1 MKKSSKKIIALCL
14 CALLTAG
21 TVGATV
27 FAGANNESGTSSEPE
42 KIISVIKDN
51 DDKNVKDETVYVI
64 ANADGSVSKIIVS
77 DWIKNHEGS
86 STLTDKSNLKD
97 VYNVK
102 GDESFTLDGSNA
114 RVWSAN
120 GKDIYCQGTSDEAL
134 PVDIKVTY
142 SLDGKTVSPD
152 EIKGKGGHVV
162 IRYEYTNNIYETV
175 EIDGEKQ
182 RIFVPFAMLTGMLL
196 DGDNFS
202 NIKVTNGKVINDG
215 SRVAVIGVALPGMQ
229 ESLGISKDKFEFPD
243 YVEVSADVTA
253 FEMTSTMT
261 IAANSLFNKI
271 DTSKLGDVD
280 KIEDRLTQLEDA
292 MKQLTDGSSALYD
305 GLCTLLEKSDEL
317 VKGIDQLADGAKQL
331 NDGAG
336 SLSDGSKQLS
346 AGASALNAGLGQLA
360 GKNSELNAGAKQVYE
375 SLLGIASS
383 QITAAGIEIPALT
396 IDNYP
401 TVLESVLKSLDE
413 SVVREKAERIA
424 LEKVTS
430 AVNAQRDVIKAK
442 VSEAVESQVRPAVE
456 AKVRE
461 SVRAQ
466 VLATLSLDANTYEQG
481 VKAGL
486 ISEEQ
491 QKQIEGTIEMQ
502 MQSDN
507 VKALIKQNVA
517 AQMANQADLIES
529 KTEEQVQL
537 LIKQN
542 MASDDVRKQIEEGVA
557 TAKAGAASITALKQQ
572 FDSYKMFYT
581 GLAQYTAGV
590 SSAASGAKTLANG
603 AAQLT
608 DGSARLSEG
617 AAQLLAGIL
626 QLKDNVPALVEG
638 VTQLKD
644 GAMQLSD
651 GIGRFNEE
659 GIRKLVDAVDGDIAG
674 LVTRLRAVADVSK
687 DYTSFSGLADDM
699 EGQVRFIYKTASVK

>member
-1 MKKSSKKIIALCL
+1 
-14 CALLTAG
+14 
-21 TVGATV
+21 
-27 FAGANNESGTSSEPE
+27 
-42 KIISVIKDN
+42 
-51 DDKNVKDETVYVI
+51 
-64 ANADGSVSKIIVS
+64 
-77 DWIKNHEGS
+77 
-86 STLTDKSNLKD
+86 
-97 VYNVK
+97 
-102 GDESFTLDGSNA
+102 
-114 RVWSAN
+114 
-120 GKDIYCQGTSDEAL
+120 
-134 PVDIKVTY
+134 
-142 SLDGKTVSPD
+142 
-152 EIKGKGGHVV
+152 
-162 IRYEYTNNIYETV
+162 
-175 EIDGEKQ
+175 
-182 RIFVPFAMLTGMLL
+182 MLTGMLL

-280 KIEDRLTQLEDA
+280 KIEDRLAQLEDA

-305 GLCTLLEKSDEL
+305 GLCTLREKSDEL

-331 NDGAG
+331 NDGVG

-481 VKAGL
+481 IKAGL

-507 VKALIKQNVA
+507 VKALIEQNVA
-517 AQMANQADLIES
+517 AQMANQAELIES

-572 FDSYKMFYT
+572 LDSYNMFYT

-674 LVTRLRAVADVSK
+674 LVTRLRAVADVSN

>member
-331 NDGAG
+331 NDGV
-336 SLSDGSKQLS
+336 KY
-346 AGASALNAGLGQLA
+346 
-360 GKNSELNAGAKQVYE
+360 VYE

-481 VKAGL
+481 IKAGL

-491 QKQIEGTIEMQ
+491 QKQIDGTIEMQ

-507 VKALIKQNVA
+507 VKALIEQNVA
-517 AQMANQADLIES
+517 TQMANQAELIES

-572 FDSYKMFYT
+572 LDSYNMFYT